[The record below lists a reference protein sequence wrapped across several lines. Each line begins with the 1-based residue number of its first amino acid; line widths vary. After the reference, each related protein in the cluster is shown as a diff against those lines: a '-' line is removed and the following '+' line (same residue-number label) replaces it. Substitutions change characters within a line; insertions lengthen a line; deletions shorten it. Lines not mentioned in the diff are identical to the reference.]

1 MFKRTRYQFGW
12 LRRKSRKRGPDVC
25 VWVYRSTTPVGKRKE
40 NSVIVGSVQQYPSEA
55 DAWKAAEGLRL
66 SINNPSSAEETT
78 FGAVIDRYIREAIPK
93 RRVTQSRYRSWLK
106 NHIKPH
112 WGNVS
117 LAKVKPLSV
126 EKWIEGL
133 NLAPKS
139 RGHVRSMMHV
149 LFNWAMRWELMEYN
163 RNPMSLL
170 KLKGLTKRVKQPRA
184 LSVEDLQS
192 LWTHLDED
200 TRTMSMVD
208 ASLGLRAS
216 ELLGLRWEDFDWKSL
231 RVKIRRSW
239 VYGRVEAVKTEGSEK
254 WLPLDSNLADILRW
268 HREKMPDEL
277 LKTGWVFVSPFTGKP
292 WWPHKIVRYHL
303 RPAAEKAGIGR
314 IGWHTFRHTYS
325 TLLHAYGTDMKVQQ
339 ELLRHSDIRTTMNIY
354 THTVSPALREAN
366 SKVVRMILPE
376 RKTA

>member
-1 MFKRTRYQFGW
+1 MFKRARHQFGW
-12 LRRKSRKRGPDVC
+12 LERKARQRGPDIW
-25 VWVYRSTTPVGKRKE
+25 VWRYHKGAPGRKDSKR
-40 NSVIVGSVQQYPSEA
+40 SVIVGDLRQYPTKA
-55 DAWKAAEGLRL
+55 HAWKAAESIRL
-66 SINNPSSAEETT
+66 AVANPPKAEWVT
-78 FGAVIDRYIREAIPK
+78 FGALVNRFLKEALPERKGTADRY
-93 RRVTQSRYRSWLK
+93 QSWIL
-106 NHIKPH
+106 NHINPR
-112 WGNVS
+112 WEEVPLS
-117 LAKVKPLSV
+117 QVKPLAV
-126 EKWIEGL
+126 EIWLKGL

-139 RGHVRSMMHV
+139 KGHIRSVMHI
-149 LFNWAMRWELMEYN
+149 LFEWAMRWELMEYN

-170 KLKGLTKRVKQPRA
+170 KLKGLTKRMRQPRA
-184 LSVEDLQS
+184 LSVEELRS
-192 LWTHLDED
+192 VWSHLDED
-200 TRTMSMVD
+200 TRTMSMVG

-216 ELLGLRWEDFDWKSL
+216 ELFGLRWEDFDWKGL
-231 RVKIRRSW
+231 RVKIQRSW

-254 WLPLDSNLADILRW
+254 WLPLDSNLAEILCR
-268 HREKMPDEL
+268 HRGRMPEAL

-354 THTVSPALREAN
+354 THTVAPALREAN

-376 RKTA
+376 AKTA

>member
-1 MFKRTRYQFGW
+1 
-12 LRRKSRKRGPDVC
+12 
-25 VWVYRSTTPVGKRKE
+25 
-40 NSVIVGSVQQYPSEA
+40 
-55 DAWKAAEGLRL
+55 
-66 SINNPSSAEETT
+66 
-78 FGAVIDRYIREAIPK
+78 
-93 RRVTQSRYRSWLK
+93 
-106 NHIKPH
+106 
-112 WGNVS
+112 
-117 LAKVKPLSV
+117 
-126 EKWIEGL
+126 
-133 NLAPKS
+133 
-139 RGHVRSMMHV
+139 
-149 LFNWAMRWELMEYN
+149 MRWELMEYN

-184 LSVEDLQS
+184 LSVEELQS
-192 LWTHLDED
+192 LWAHLDED

-231 RVKIRRSW
+231 RVKIQRSW

-254 WLPLDSNLADILRW
+254 WLPLDSNLADLLRR

-277 LKTGWVFVSPFTGKP
+277 LKTGWVFASPFTGKP
-292 WWPHKIVRYHL
+292 WRAHKLVRYHL